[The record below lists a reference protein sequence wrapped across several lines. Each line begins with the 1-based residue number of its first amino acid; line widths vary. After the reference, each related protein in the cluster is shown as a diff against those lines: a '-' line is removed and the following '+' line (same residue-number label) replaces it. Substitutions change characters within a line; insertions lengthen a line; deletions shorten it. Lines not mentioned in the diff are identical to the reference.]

1 MILTQ
6 VRTLDDMN
14 ILFGDD
20 VTKTFEQ
27 SQEKIIKIRE
37 DVLLLFGFK
46 TRAKGIPDLNAT
58 IKFINAILSNCAR
71 FETIERIMAI
81 KLNDPNYHPIVPI
94 LPLYKPESVNE
105 TQELFDSISITTDI
119 TISKSRNKVCEKSSC
134 DNIVEK
140 SVTNLPQ
147 LFFIVLAQDQ
157 SNITETKI
165 EIPESLIFLSSE
177 NLIKN
182 ESDIYT
188 LIFYLQEKFQISKE
202 KLKQ

>member
-1 MILTQ
+1 
-6 VRTLDDMN
+6 MN

-37 DVLLLFGFK
+37 DEW
-46 TRAKGIPDLNAT
+46 AKAFRPKEQQVWKCTYWIHR
-58 IKFINAILSNCAR
+58 ILPNSAR